1 MFPYIGGTTM
11 RRIVFYSVQTFCDE
25 EKVYM
30 LPILRAYPQ
39 IRCSVLFMGFKDAL
53 SLMIEAD
60 NK

>member
-1 MFPYIGGTTM
+1 M

-39 IRCSVLFMGFKDAL
+39 IGCGVLFMGFKDAV

>member
-1 MFPYIGGTTM
+1 M

-30 LPILRAYPQ
+30 LTILRAYQQ
-39 IRCSVLFMGFKDAL
+39 IRCGVLFMAFKDAL
-53 SLMIEAD
+53 LLMIETD

>member
-1 MFPYIGGTTM
+1 M
-11 RRIVFYSVQTFCDE
+11 RRIIFYSVQTFCDE

-39 IRCSVLFMGFKDAL
+39 IRCSVLFVAFKDAL
-53 SLMIEAD
+53 LLMIEAD